1 MTDPAPSG
9 TAREDLEAGT
19 GSSTA
24 LLRTIVGSVLRPIGG
39 WMSASGA
46 VELLGALGVPA
57 STARSSL
64 TRLCARGVLRRE
76 ARGDAAGYALDPA
89 ALPMLERGDA
99 RIFATVDA
107 RVATVDARAAAATP
121 EAAWCLVSF
130 SVPEHQRARRHQLR
144 RRLSALGC
152 GTVADGLWIAP
163 ARLEAELAEA
173 IDDLGMRD
181 QAVLFTHAVALGD
194 LSAALPRW
202 YDLARIRSAY
212 DAFLAHHAHLS
223 AGGDER
229 ESVQAGAGE
238 SADESADES
247 AGESAD
253 ARAAFA
259 RWVRALDEW
268 RVIPYLDPGLP
279 AAALPSDWPGASA
292 AAAFA
297 ALSTRLEPVAVA
309 YASAVAGGV
318 PVRADEQLGAR

>member
-1 MTDPAPSG
+1 MASSRCGTCSANSRMTDPAPSG

-76 ARGDAAGYALDPA
+76 TRGDAAGYALDPA

-163 ARLEAELAEA
+163 ARLEAELAET

-212 DAFLAHHAHLS
+212 DAFLAHHAHPS
-223 AGGDER
+223 AGGDE
-229 ESVQAGAGE
+229 QQN
-238 SADESADES
+238 
-247 AGESAD
+247 AD

-279 AAALPSDWPGASA
+279 SAALPSDWPGASA

-309 YASAVAGGV
+309 YASAIAGGV
-318 PVRADEQLGAR
+318 PARADEQLGAR